1 MAKPKTKGLRWK
13 IVIAVFVFAIV
24 LGGLLS
30 AWLVIRSAQVPHGV
44 ARIYQDNELVHE
56 VDLSTV
62 QESYTF
68 PVYGEHGE
76 ENIVL
81 IEPGQI
87 SMQSSNC
94 PDQVCVHSGAISSG
108 LLPITCLPH
117 RVVIQ
122 IEDAQE

>member
-13 IVIAVFVFAIV
+13 IVIAVFVLVIV

-30 AWLVIRSAQVPHGV
+30 SWLVIRSAQVPHGV

-94 PDQVCVHSGAISSG
+94 PYQVCVHSGAISSG

>member
-44 ARIYQDNELVHE
+44 ARIYQDNE
-56 VDLSTV
+56 LSTV